1 MELPLPT
8 NVPPQLP
15 EYQFQA
21 AAVPNEPPDKLSV
34 VVDAL
39 AHTGFGLALA
49 LVGGVDSVN
58 NPNDIQVYALFP
70 HKFWAITQTLPAEPG
85 VAVMTFVPAPEL
97 TTQPAG
103 NVQL

>member
-39 AHTGFGLALA
+39 TQTGFGLALA
-49 LVGGVDSVN
+49 LAGATETD
-58 NPNDIQVYALFP
+58 DTFTDKQV
-70 HKFWAITQTLPAEPG
+70 
-85 VAVMTFVPAPEL
+85 
-97 TTQPAG
+97 
-103 NVQL
+103 